1 MNLNK
6 NTKIKPQSTT
16 IHNNPQPTPTHDN
29 GGDGGGEQPGV
40 H

>member
-6 NTKIKPQSTT
+6 NTKIKT
-16 IHNNPQPTPTHDN
+16 QPTSRHDN